1 MGCLGPTHFNSQ
13 VVSQHHAGEYPAR
26 FAIGHRFEQLG
37 IPVRLSTRQISLIK
51 KAVTEV
57 FGPSAMVWLFGS
69 RTDDS
74 AKGGDID
81 LYIEAEPTD
90 NLTILKSRL
99 LVKLW
104 GMIGAQKIDI
114 IVKQPQQALKGIHK
128 EATERGIRL

>member
-1 MGCLGPTHFNSQ
+1 M
-13 VVSQHHAGEYPAR
+13 
-26 FAIGHRFEQLG
+26 
-37 IPVRLSTRQISLIK
+37 RLSTRQIQLIK

-81 LYIEAEPTD
+81 LYIEAGPME
-90 NLTILKSRL
+90 NVAILKSKL

-104 GMIGAQKIDI
+104 GMIGARKIDI

-128 EATERGIRL
+128 EAIERGIRL